1 MSRILRRPMFRG
13 GRVDSRGTG
22 IASGLGYAGGG
33 SVNTPKRG
41 LVDSPGRYSYKTEL
55 NPKAVRE
62 AKRLGILKTPSWID
76 EQFRD
81 YYSLNEK
88 VDRIPDPAM
97 MGMQGMTTTM
107 YGGEPDIIEGSDIDQ
122 IRNEILSIPPQL
134 STRKDAEDYWKKQF
148 IEDQGYDVD
157 IEKQKEILTKAGLGD
172 ELAKFG
178 SGAEEIETNPEL
190 TLAEQRTL
198 LDQEYADKWAAYL
211 EDQVAK
217 KGTAEEEIEKNK
229 KIFQKAYGSGRAD
242 DASNML
248 LSFAG
253 KALNPEATVK
263 GAFGE
268 FFEDEAKRPSES
280 KKYKDAATT
289 AAINAYL
296 TGQSSFKKFE
306 DELGLYSK
314 KLSMKT
320 TADKE
325 ALKDMTLAQISGAT
339 RNTGTSASAK
349 RKSDAQTWLD
359 YRREEIGPKFVNET
373 NSKKVPV
380 EDLFVE
386 ENVGEF
392 FLDHQTGEFF
402 EIIRLEDGTIGKARR
417 G

>member
-1 MSRILRRPMFRG
+1 MFRG

-178 SGAEEIETNPEL
+178 SGDGETGDTLTEEETRAAFEERIRRENAEELQALIDSQL
-190 TLAEQRTL
+190 S
-198 LDQEYADKWAAYL
+198 
-211 EDQVAK
+211 
-217 KGTAEEEIEKNK
+217 KGTPEEEIEKNK
-229 KIFQKAYGSGRAD
+229 KIFQKAYGSGVAD

-253 KALNPEATVK
+253 KALKPEATVK
-263 GAFGE
+263 SAFGE
-268 FFEDEAKRPSES
+268 FFEEEGKRPSER

-296 TGQSSFKKFE
+296 TGQTSFKKFE

-314 KLSMKT
+314 KLGMKT
-320 TADKE
+320 KLDK
-325 ALKDMTLAQISGAT
+325 ATLQDMTIGQHKATISGA
-339 RNTGTSASAK
+339 G
-349 RKSDAQTWLD
+349 KSDSQLTKAAAENYIASQPEDKGKILYT
-359 YRREEIGPKFVNET
+359 FS
-373 NSKKVPV
+373 SKKDPL
-380 EDLFVE
+380 EKLEVE
-386 ENVGEF
+386 ENVNEYFIDSDTKHVYKIIIVDGEV
-392 FLDHQTGEFF
+392 TSK
-402 EIIRLEDGTIGKARR
+402 RLY
-417 G
+417 